1 MKKIIITQNQYK
13 TILENEK
20 KKFINEAEEPVKTD
34 INILLGV
41 CLLLGLKV
49 SGHNKERSEN
59 ALKDLKILTKIKY
72 YVEDK
77 EMIKELIES
86 LEGKGMGY
94 PINKLKI
101 GANGF
106 INKFN
111 SIAKENNLNI
121 KLSSKALTNL
131 HALGTE
137 K

>member
-13 TILENEK
+13 TLLENEQK
-20 KKFINEAEEPVKTD
+20 RFITEAEEPVKTD

-49 SGHNKERSEN
+49 TGHNKERAEN
-59 ALKDLKILTKIKY
+59 ALKDLKVLTKIKT

-86 LEGKGMGY
+86 LESKGMSN
-94 PINKLKI
+94 PIQKLNKNVSK
-101 GANGF
+101 F
-106 INKFN
+106 ISKFN
-111 SIAKENNLNI
+111 STAKENNLNI

-131 HALGTE
+131 HALGVD
-137 K
+137 